1 MWHCTRLRC
10 TRRGAATIDHSQ
22 QRSLTSAFQEKTIMA
37 GANTLEFTDA
47 NFQSDVLES
56 KVPVLIDF
64 WAEWCG
70 PCRALGPTI
79 DELANDYQ
87 GKAKIGKLN
96 VDSARDTAMKFQ
108 IQSIPTVV
116 IMKNGQVHKKLIG
129 LVSKSVLSGAIDSA
143 I

>member
-1 MWHCTRLRC
+1 
-10 TRRGAATIDHSQ
+10 
-22 QRSLTSAFQEKTIMA
+22 MA

-79 DELANDYQ
+79 DELANDYH

-96 VDSARDTAMKFQ
+96 VDNARDTAMKFQ
-108 IQSIPTVV
+108 IQSIPTIV

-129 LVSKSVLSGAIDSA
+129 LVSKSVLAGAIDSA

>member
-1 MWHCTRLRC
+1 ML
-10 TRRGAATIDHSQ
+10 RGAATLDASH
-22 QRSLTSAFQEKTIMA
+22 QRSYTSAFQEKINMA

-79 DELANDYQ
+79 DELANDYH
-87 GKAKIGKLN
+87 GKAKVGKLN
-96 VDSARDTAMKFQ
+96 VDNARDTAMKFQ
-108 IQSIPTVV
+108 IQSIPTIV

-129 LVSKSVLSGAIDSA
+129 LVSKSVLAGAIDSA